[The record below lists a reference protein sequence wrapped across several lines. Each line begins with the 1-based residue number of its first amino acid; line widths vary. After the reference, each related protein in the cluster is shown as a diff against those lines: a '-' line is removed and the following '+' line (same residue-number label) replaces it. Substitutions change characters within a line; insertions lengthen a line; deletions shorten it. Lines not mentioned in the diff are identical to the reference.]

1 MVIPKKHSNKDRPR
15 PIVGFESIKAKRT
28 FELIADVLKDR
39 IFAGQYRPGDRLPP
53 EREMA
58 EMLKVGRPAVRE
70 AYRALELIGI
80 VEVRKG
86 KDGGAFIREPDH
98 RSVTRSLTDLV
109 RLRHVSLADLTEA
122 RLMMEK
128 NVAEL
133 AVERVAADDLVEL
146 NAWIDRAI
154 AKLDAGLSAAEEN
167 IGFHLRLA
175 EISGNPV
182 LVMVLSSIM
191 DLLAVVLRAL
201 GSNRAH
207 SREVA
212 EDHHAIVAAL
222 KTRDLGRLWPVM
234 DRHIRSSNE
243 RLTALAKKS
252 DLSFGA
258 EKSVVPRKK
267 VG

>member
-1 MVIPKKHSNKDRPR
+1 M
-15 PIVGFESIKAKRT
+15 VGFESIKAKRT

-39 IFAGQYRPGDRLPP
+39 IFAGQYRPGDRLPA

-58 EMLKVGRPAVRE
+58 EMLAVGRPAVRE

-86 KDGGAFIREPDH
+86 KEGGAFIREPDY

-122 RLMMEK
+122 RLMLEK
-128 NVAEL
+128 TVAEL
-133 AVERVAADDLVEL
+133 AMKRVVAGDLVAL
-146 NAWIDRAI
+146 NGWIDRAI
-154 AKLDAGLSAAEEN
+154 AKLDVGLSAADEN
-167 IGFHLRLA
+167 IGFHIRLA

-201 GSNRAH
+201 GSDRKH

-212 EDHHAIVAAL
+212 EDHHAIVTAL
-222 KTRDLGRLWPVM
+222 KTREFARLWPVM
-234 DRHIRSSNE
+234 ERHIRASNE

-252 DLSFGA
+252 KLPFGT
-258 EKSVVPRKK
+258 EKSVAPHKQ